1 MAVNNRQFES
11 EFGFKSPGFSVDAL
25 GNITATSINAAG
37 AGGGTTATG
46 DFSVTTVNNNFRIT
60 SSTVTVDTGDNPS
73 LTLIRGSSYAF
84 SLDISTGSWNILD
97 SNLALY
103 NSGLEHTDESG
114 IITTD
119 ANAQNKTSG
128 KFVFTVPGDAPD
140 SLRYGTNNGSVTGTI
155 TINNPVIV
163 DATFAD
169 LTAQGTTSLQALT
182 TTGLTVSGNGTVTG
196 TFDVEG
202 TLTANSLVVDGKGV
216 AEINT
221 QTNIVLNAGNK
232 IDIIIDNNLVGVVE
246 SDGSTLKLKDTT
258 INNTTIGLTTPS
270 TATFTSGSVNTQPT
284 TANGISNKVYTD
296 NTATALAIALGV

>member
-1 MAVNNRQFES
+1 MIQEII
-11 EFGFKSPGFSVDAL
+11 P
-25 GNITATSINAAG
+25 
-37 AGGGTTATG
+37 
-46 DFSVTTVNNNFRIT
+46 
-60 SSTVTVDTGDNPS
+60 
-73 LTLIRGSSYAF
+73 LTRVLCIS
-84 SLDISTGSWNILD
+84 DILTGSWNILD

-128 KFVFTVPGDAPD
+128 KFVFTVPSDAPD

-196 TFDVEG
+196 AFDVEG

-246 SDGSTLKLKDTT
+246 S
-258 INNTTIGLTTPS
+258 
-270 TATFTSGSVNTQPT
+270 
-284 TANGISNKVYTD
+284 
-296 NTATALAIALGV
+296 